1 MWNCLTAKHYRYAN
15 EREVRFIL
23 MNVREKFDEHRRTQG
38 SSGRTYV
45 EASMSFAEPGN
56 IAEVLVGQLCA
67 CCARAAIGHAA
78 TAPPR
83 RVMNSRRLIR
93 LNRVCF
99 PNSRAVM
106 AGTNTKLIVPSWHV
120 AARGPHVQ
128 VSATQF

>member
-1 MWNCLTAKHYRYAN
+1 
-15 EREVRFIL
+15 
-23 MNVREKFDEHRRTQG
+23 
-38 SSGRTYV
+38 
-45 EASMSFAEPGN
+45 MSLAEPEN
-56 IAEVLVGQLCA
+56 IAEVLVGQL
-67 CCARAAIGHAA
+67 CARAAIGHAA